1 MSYLDQ
7 ALLRKV
13 AARLGKTPQYIRE
26 QASKRANREG
36 VASPAALVMWAR
48 DLGIGVG
55 SAVKKLEPHV
65 QQQLSVPRVV
75 PPAGSAPRPRSG
87 PQAPRR
93 TSRKSKRAAFTPSGI
108 LVFISHS
115 SKDKKLAAKL
125 VELLRSALN
134 LRPETI
140 LCTSVEGYKLTSGS
154 ETDES
159 LLGAVLGSKTLIGI
173 ISPASRKSTY
183 VLFELGA
190 RWATRKHW
198 IPLVAGGVNP
208 GELKGPLGRRHAPN
222 CSDLAEVYQLVGD
235 VGTELK
241 METERPEL
249 WKRLADSVVRLS
261 RVGGKKG
268 SQLAKAS
275 SRAK

>member
-1 MSYLDQ
+1 VSYLDQ
-7 ALLRKV
+7 ALLRKI
-13 AARLGKTPQYIRE
+13 AERLGKTPQYIRE

-48 DLGIGVG
+48 DLGMGVG

-75 PPAGSAPRPRSG
+75 PSAGSVLRPRSG
-87 PQAPRR
+87 PSGPRT
-93 TSRKSKRAAFTPSGI
+93 TSRKSRRAASASRGV

-125 VELLRSALN
+125 VELLRSAVS

-140 LCTSVEGYKLTSGS
+140 LCTSVEGHKLTSGS

-159 LLGAVLGSKTLIGI
+159 LLGAVLGCKTLIGI

-198 IPLVAGGVNP
+198 IPLVAGGVDP

-222 CSDLAEVYQLVGD
+222 CSDIADVYQLVGD
-235 VGTELK
+235 VGTALK

-249 WKRLADSVVRLS
+249 WKKVADSVVRLS
-261 RVGGKKG
+261 RAGGKKG
-268 SQLAKAS
+268 PRLVKAYP
-275 SRAK
+275 RGK